1 MGGWQTKSLRKRIW
15 RVVCSYKCAEASG
28 QDRGVTLATPKS
40 SSPLQAIEKKQLK
53 SSLIRVFGVPIC
65 DGHPFGG
72 NGKLL
77 GNSPAKLEL
86 AGGTLWRQE
95 LHLSKEKQLEITGP
109 KRLGLKSR
117 MNQPQDNT
125 RPATRTGAASE
136 LAAVPVVMEARS
148 LKKIYGS
155 GAKTLAVLSDANLTL
170 RQGEMVAIV
179 APSGA
184 GKSTLLHLLAAL
196 DTPTSGTVYFAN
208 KPVETNDD
216 IALAEFRNRAV
227 GFLWQRHQL
236 LPDFTAA
243 ENVAMPLL
251 LRGEDFTSALGM
263 ARKWLAEVGLENRAD
278 HRAGE
283 LSGGEQQRVAIAR
296 ALVTG
301 PTVLLAD
308 EPTGDLDEQ
317 NAWAVFEL
325 LERLHRTHRLTS
337 LIATHNLAL
346 AARCDRILGLE
357 HGVLQTRGAA
367 ALASEAPGGEAR

>member
-1 MGGWQTKSLRKRIW
+1 MIQDAQ
-15 RVVCSYKCAEASG
+15 VASG
-28 QDRGVTLATPKS
+28 KVAGDPRGAAV
-40 SSPLQAIEKKQLK
+40 
-53 SSLIRVFGVPIC
+53 V
-65 DGHPFGG
+65 
-72 NGKLL
+72 
-77 GNSPAKLEL
+77 LES
-86 AGGTLWRQE
+86 R
-95 LHLSKEKQLEITGP
+95 
-109 KRLGLKSR
+109 GLKK
-117 MNQPQDNT
+117 T
-125 RPATRTGAASE
+125 
-136 LAAVPVVMEARS
+136 
-148 LKKIYGS
+148 YGS
-155 GAKTLAVLSDANLTL
+155 GEKIISVLTDANLSL

-196 DTPTSGTVYFAN
+196 DTPTSGTVYFAT
-208 KPVETNDD
+208 KAIESIHDA
-216 IALAEFRNRAV
+216 ALAEFRNRAI

-251 LRGEDFTSALGM
+251 VRGEDFTTALGM

-296 ALVTG
+296 ALVPG
-301 PTVLLAD
+301 PSVLLAD

-325 LERLHRTHRLTS
+325 LQRLHRMHRLTS

-346 AARCDRILGLE
+346 AARCDRILALE
-357 HGVLQTRGAA
+357 HGVLQTREAA
-367 ALASEAPGGEAR
+367 ASASGVPGGEAS

>member
-1 MGGWQTKSLRKRIW
+1 MRQPTQF
-15 RVVCSYKCAEASG
+15 A
-28 QDRGVTLATPKS
+28 DRGTSENPR
-40 SSPLQAIEKKQLK
+40 QAA
-53 SSLIRVFGVPIC
+53 VV
-65 DGHPFGG
+65 
-72 NGKLL
+72 
-77 GNSPAKLEL
+77 LES
-86 AGGTLWRQE
+86 R
-95 LHLSKEKQLEITGP
+95 
-109 KRLGLKSR
+109 GLKK
-117 MNQPQDNT
+117 T
-125 RPATRTGAASE
+125 
-136 LAAVPVVMEARS
+136 
-148 LKKIYGS
+148 YGS
-155 GAKTLAVLSDANLTL
+155 GKEMISVLADANLSL

-196 DTPTSGTVYFAN
+196 DTPTSGTVYFAT
-208 KPVETNDD
+208 KAIESIDD
-216 IALAEFRNRAV
+216 AALADFRNRAI

-251 LRGEDFTSALGM
+251 VRGEKFTSALGM

-301 PTVLLAD
+301 PSVLLAD

-346 AARCDRILGLE
+346 AARCDRILALE
-357 HGVLQTRGAA
+357 HGVLLTREAA
-367 ALASEAPGGEAR
+367 ASATGTPGGEAS

>member
-1 MGGWQTKSLRKRIW
+1 M
-15 RVVCSYKCAEASG
+15 
-28 QDRGVTLATPKS
+28 
-40 SSPLQAIEKKQLK
+40 PL
-53 SSLIRVFGVPIC
+53 
-65 DGHPFGG
+65 
-72 NGKLL
+72 
-77 GNSPAKLEL
+77 
-86 AGGTLWRQE
+86 
-95 LHLSKEKQLEITGP
+95 
-109 KRLGLKSR
+109 SR
-117 MNQPQDNT
+117 
-125 RPATRTGAASE
+125 
-136 LAAVPVVMEARS
+136 
-148 LKKIYGS
+148 
-155 GAKTLAVLSDANLTL
+155 
-170 RQGEMVAIV
+170 
-179 APSGA
+179 PSGA

-208 KPVETNDD
+208 KAIETNDD

-251 LRGEDFTSALGM
+251 LRGDDFTSALGM

-325 LERLHRTHRLTS
+325 LERLHRTHGLTS

-346 AARCDRILGLE
+346 AARCDRILGLGTWRSANSRRLRPSSE
-357 HGVLQTRGAA
+357 RGPRGRSELTCSNATQKKHVASYSSQDTKRASMAA
-367 ALASEAPGGEAR
+367 RTSRPSICCSA

>member
-1 MGGWQTKSLRKRIW
+1 MDAQHIANSSAKSGEKTGI
-15 RVVCSYKCAEASG
+15 SAP
-28 QDRGVTLATPKS
+28 LA
-40 SSPLQAIEKKQLK
+40 I
-53 SSLIRVFGVPIC
+53 
-65 DGHPFGG
+65 
-72 NGKLL
+72 
-77 GNSPAKLEL
+77 LE
-86 AGGTLWRQE
+86 G
-95 LHLSKEKQLEITGP
+95 
-109 KRLGLKSR
+109 
-117 MNQPQDNT
+117 
-125 RPATRTGAASE
+125 
-136 LAAVPVVMEARS
+136 RS
-148 LKKIYGS
+148 LKKIYGTGDQS
-155 GAKTLAVLSDANLTL
+155 LPVLTDANLTL
-170 RQGEMVAIV
+170 REGEMVAIV

-208 KPVETNDD
+208 KAIETNDD
-216 IALAEFRNRAV
+216 AALAEFRNRAV

-251 LRGEDFTSALGM
+251 LRGEDFTSALKV

-301 PTVLLAD
+301 PSVLLAD
-308 EPTGDLDEQ
+308 EPTGDLDET

-325 LERLHRTHRLTS
+325 LERLHRTHKLTS

-346 AARCDRILGLE
+346 AAKCDRILGLE
-357 HGVLQTRGAA
+357 HGVLQSRGAA
-367 ALASEAPGGEAR
+367 APASGFPGGEAS